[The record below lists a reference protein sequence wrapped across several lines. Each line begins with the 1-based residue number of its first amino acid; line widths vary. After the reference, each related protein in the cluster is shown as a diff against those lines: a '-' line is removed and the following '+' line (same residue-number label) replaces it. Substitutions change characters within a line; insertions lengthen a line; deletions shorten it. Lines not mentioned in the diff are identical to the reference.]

1 MIANELPLMEDLI
14 KELADCALV
23 EEVSRKQKSI
33 TLWLKE
39 GYWNTTFFHWK
50 GNANWSYIATIA
62 LKELLTDVRLSDDP
76 KKIQDKK
83 SLKRRLDFKN
93 LSIVIS
99 LKY

>member
-1 MIANELPLMEDLI
+1 MLI
-14 KELADCALV
+14 
-23 EEVSRKQKSI
+23 Q
-33 TLWLKE
+33 
-39 GYWNTTFFHWK
+39 
-50 GNANWSYIATIA
+50 ATIA
-62 LKELLTDVRLSDDP
+62 LKKLLTDERLSDDP